1 MLRSIC
7 IPSLVCVLAA
17 CGGSPSTPTEAPSA
31 RALLGQAVNAVNGS
45 GVPGVSVHVNS
56 LWPVVADNSGMFSV
70 DVGSGT
76 HRIRLNAG
84 SFVDRDT
91 TLAGPSAERVRLS
104 LIPAEFDLEAFDEM
118 FRTAN
123 ARLQRWVT
131 PPALVVLGT
140 VMEYRNDAGDE
151 YEATGDQL
159 SDDEVSQTVAHLTEG
174 LALLTGETFTN
185 FASVTVERPEA
196 GTQVAV
202 TRTGRIVVGRYRGI
216 STLANTIGYG
226 QWSELSDGT
235 VVGGSMFLDRE
246 FDRDDARRRLLRIHE
261 LGHALG
267 YLHVKTRTSI
277 MNPAIGPEPTDF
289 DRTAPRIAFQRLP
302 GNRAPDVDAATS
314 ARTFSVTGESTG
326 RWMPPVFCH

>member
-1 MLRSIC
+1 
-7 IPSLVCVLAA
+7 
-17 CGGSPSTPTEAPSA
+17 
-31 RALLGQAVNAVNGS
+31 
-45 GVPGVSVHVNS
+45 
-56 LWPVVADNSGMFSV
+56 MFSV

-76 HRIRLNAG
+76 HRVRLNAS

-91 TLAGPSAERVRLS
+91 ALAGPSNERVRLS
-104 LIPAEFDLEAFDEM
+104 LIPSAFDLEAFDEM

-131 PPALVVLGT
+131 PPALVVLVS
-140 VMEYRNDAGDE
+140 VMAYRNGTGDE

-159 SDDEVSQTVAHLTEG
+159 SDDEVSQMVAHLTEG

-196 GTQVAV
+196 GTRVSV
-202 TRTGRIVVGRYRGI
+202 NRVGRVVVGRYDGI

-226 QWSELSDGT
+226 QWSELPDGT

-246 FDRDDARRRLLRIHE
+246 FDRDDSRRRLLRIHE

-267 YLHVKTRTSI
+267 YLHVKARTSI

-289 DRTAPRIAFQRLP
+289 DRTAARIAFQRLP
-302 GNRAPDVDAATS
+302 GNRAPDIDAATS
-314 ARTFSVTGESTG
+314 TRAFSVTGQSGG
-326 RWMPPVFCH
+326 RWMPPVICQ